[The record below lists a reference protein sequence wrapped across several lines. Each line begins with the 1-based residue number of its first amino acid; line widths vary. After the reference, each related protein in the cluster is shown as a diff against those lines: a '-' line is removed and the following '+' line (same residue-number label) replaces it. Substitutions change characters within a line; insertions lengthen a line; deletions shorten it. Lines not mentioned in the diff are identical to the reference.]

1 MSTATFAEVLQ
12 YLIPNGGYLTSGD
25 EYSGITFLECDPI
38 TEQEFLDGFA
48 KVDAAKK
55 AAETKRNTDRQ
66 ALLTKLGITAD
77 EAALLLS

>member
-1 MSTATFAEVLQ
+1 MSTATFAEVLR
-12 YLIPNGGYLTSGD
+12 YLIPNGGYLTSGE
-25 EYSGITFLECDPI
+25 EYSGITFLECEPI

-55 AAETKRNTDRQ
+55 AEAKAKADAKA
-66 ALLTKLGITAD
+66 ALLAKLGITED